1 MTENQLKRQQ
11 AIDALEIALID
22 LRARNPISQV
32 KYNLETAMLCLDSLQ
47 RSRKSEMK
55 DEVMADAML
64 NAREGK

>member
-11 AIDALEIALID
+11 AIDSLEIALID
-22 LRARNPISQV
+22 LRARNPIKRV

-55 DEVMADAML
+55 DEGDT
-64 NAREGK
+64 K